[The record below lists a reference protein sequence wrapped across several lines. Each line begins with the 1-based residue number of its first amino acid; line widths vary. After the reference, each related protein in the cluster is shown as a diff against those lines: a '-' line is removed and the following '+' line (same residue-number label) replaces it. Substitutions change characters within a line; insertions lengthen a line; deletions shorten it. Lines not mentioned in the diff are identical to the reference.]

1 MLHTPA
7 LSSEGPPVEF
17 MLIALA
23 IGVVYALL
31 RDKKPA
37 KRALGEGMRPE
48 HKAIMAKYAIHYQRL
63 DDAGKQRM
71 ERIASAFLREKEWT
85 GAGMP
90 VKEEQKVMISACAAQ
105 LLMGFPDLV
114 LEHFE
119 RIIVY
124 PDTYRSPKSGRMHQ
138 GEVRPQPGIIII
150 SWEDFVHGYAHSR
163 DAHNV
168 GLHELAHAL
177 WFEDMIDN
185 DEHRFLDRG
194 LLADWNRQATAHVSR
209 IKRREPHFFRDY
221 AGTNQAEFFAVAVEY
236 FFERPDEFKKAEPDL
251 YAALAGLLKQ
261 DPAERQ
267 SASMHTNGR
276 EWTPLR

>member
-1 MLHTPA
+1 MLLTT
-7 LSSEGPPVEF
+7 LLKSEGPPLEF
-17 MLIALA
+17 LMIMVA

-31 RDKKPA
+31 RDKKPLRHSRG
-37 KRALGEGMRPE
+37 KGMRPE
-48 HKAIMAKYAIHYQRL
+48 HKAIMARYAIHYQRL
-63 DDAGKQRM
+63 DAAGKERM
-71 ERIASAFLREKEWT
+71 ERIASAFLREKEWQ

-114 LEHFE
+114 LQHFD

-124 PDTYRSPKSGRMHQ
+124 PDAYRSPKSGRMHL
-138 GEVRPQPGIIII
+138 GEVRPGPGIIII

-177 WFEDMIDN
+177 WFEDMNED
-185 DEHRFLDRG
+185 DEHHFLDRR
-194 LLADWNRQATAHVSR
+194 LLADWNQLATQHVAR
-209 IKRREPHFFRDY
+209 IKRNEPHFFRDY

-236 FFERPDEFKKAEPDL
+236 FFERPTEFKKSEPDL
-251 YAALAGLLKQ
+251 YAALSGLLKQ

-267 SASMHTNGR
+267 SA
-276 EWTPLR
+276 

>member
-1 MLHTPA
+1 MLLTLA
-7 LSSEGPPVEF
+7 LKSEGPPLEF
-17 MLIALA
+17 MMIAIA

-31 RDKKPA
+31 RDRKPV
-37 KRALGEGMRPE
+37 KRALSKVMGPE
-48 HKAIMAKYAIHYQRL
+48 HKAILAKYAIHYQRL
-63 DDAGKQRM
+63 NDAGKQRM
-71 ERIASAFLREKEWT
+71 ERITSAFMREKEWV
-85 GAGMP
+85 GVGMA

-138 GEVRPQPGIIII
+138 GEVRPKPGIIII

-185 DEHRFLDRG
+185 NEHRFLDRR
-194 LLADWNRQATAHVSR
+194 LLANWNRQATAHVAR
-209 IKRREPHFFRDY
+209 IKQREPHFFRDY

-236 FFERPDEFKKAEPDL
+236 FFELPLDFRNAEPEL
-251 YAALAGLLKQ
+251 YATLAGLLKQ
-261 DPAERQ
+261 DPAEQAQR
-267 SASMHTNGR
+267 AAA
-276 EWTPLR
+276 

>member
-1 MLHTPA
+1 MLGHIA
-7 LSSEGPPVEF
+7 LRSQGDGPPVEV
-17 MLIALA
+17 MLIVLVAGIA
-23 IGVVYALL
+23 YTVF
-31 RDKKPA
+31 RDKKMKP
-37 KRALGEGMRPE
+37 RAPRQGLRPD
-48 HKAIMAKYAIHYQRL
+48 HKAILAKYAIHYQRL

-71 ERIASAFLREKEWT
+71 EGITATFLHEKEWM

-114 LEHFE
+114 LQHFE

-138 GEVRPQPGIIII
+138 GEVRPKPGIIII
-150 SWEDFVHGYAHSR
+150 SWDDFVHGYAHSR

-177 WFEDMIDN
+177 WFEDMIEN
-185 DEHRFLDRG
+185 NEHRFLDRH
-194 LLADWNRQATAHVSR
+194 LLANWNRQATAHVTR
-209 IKRREPHFFRDY
+209 IKQREPHFFRDY

-236 FFERPDEFKKAEPDL
+236 FFEQPKEFKKAEPEL
-251 YAALAGLLKQ
+251 YGTLSGLLKQ
-261 DPAERQ
+261 DPA
-267 SASMHTNGR
+267 GGV
-276 EWTPLR
+276 